1 MGKEKPPGI
10 SWGFRVKG
18 ITEGLAVIYSQSTA
32 TSKASDGCQ
41 YLGGLTH

>member
-18 ITEGLAVIYSQSTA
+18 ITMGLAVNVCELTA
-32 TSKASDGCQ
+32 KKTGTDDGYQ
-41 YLGGLTH
+41 